1 MPNRFDLRV
10 PIRSGDFP
18 LTLKTGEILFI
29 LGANG
34 SGKSGLI
41 SQLFHTHYQTAKRIS
56 AHRQTWFTSN
66 TLDLTPHTREDL
78 EQSIK
83 SQDRQEH
90 SRWRQDYAAKRA
102 TAAIY
107 DLIDSDTMLARSIA
121 NLVRMGDIP
130 AAQEKAK
137 SPSPIETVNQLLL
150 LSNLPIEIS
159 VEERQKVVASRN
171 QGPPYSVAELSDGE
185 RNAFL
190 IASDVL
196 TAKKDTLLLI
206 DEPERH
212 LHRSIISPLLSLL
225 FKKRQDCAFVVSTH
239 ELLLPIDNPS
249 AQTLLLRSCNYQGST
264 RKYWTVDLLR
274 SDASIDDEMKRDILG
289 SRNKIIFVEGTRKSL
304 DYLLYSLLFPQVS
317 IVPKSNC
324 RNVENAVRGLRES
337 AEMHWVLAWGIV
349 DNDRRSSEEV
359 DHLKESGVY
368 ALSHFSIESI
378 YYHPEMIRRVASRQA
393 EVTGDDPSKLAN
405 QAIDSGID
413 TIQSQGQHMIS
424 KVVEKLVR
432 RKIFAQ
438 LPRRKELQNISHVAL
453 QVDVDQLRNCEEID
467 FDHLIEQRDFE
478 VLVQRYPFR
487 ESGALERIARGVG
500 LSRHKYED
508 AVRKLLQDDD
518 DALSFCRGLFG
529 DLPSEI
535 DSV

>member
-1 MPNRFDLRV
+1 MSNRFHLQI
-10 PIRSGDFP
+10 PIESGDFS
-18 LTLKTGEILFI
+18 LTLQTGDILFV

-41 SQLFHTHYQTAKRIS
+41 SHLFHTHYQTSKRIS

-66 TLDLTPHTREDL
+66 TLDLTPHAREDL
-78 EQSIK
+78 EQSIR

-121 NLVRMGDIP
+121 DLVRIGDIP
-130 AAQEKAK
+130 AAREKAK
-137 SPSPIETVNQLLL
+137 SPSPVETVNQLLR

-159 VEERQKVVASRN
+159 VEERQKVVARRN
-171 QGPPYSVAELSDGE
+171 HSSPYSVAELSDGE

-196 TAKKDTLLLI
+196 TAKEGTLLLI

-225 FKKRQDCAFVVSTH
+225 FKRRQDCAFVVSTH
-239 ELLLPIDNPS
+239 ELLLPVDNPS
-249 AQTLLLRSCNYQGST
+249 AQTLLLRSCNYQGSA
-264 RKYWTVDLLR
+264 RKHWTVDLLK
-274 SDASIDDEMKRDILG
+274 SDAPIDDEMKRDILG
-289 SRNKIIFVEGTRKSL
+289 SRSKIIFVEGSHASL
-304 DYLLYSLLFPQVS
+304 DYPLYSLLFPEVS
-317 IVPKSNC
+317 IIPKSNC

-337 AEMHWVLAWGIV
+337 KEMHWVLAWGIV

-359 DHLKESGVY
+359 DHLREFGVY

-378 YYHPEMIRRVASRQA
+378 YYHPEIIRLVASRQA
-393 EVTGDDPSKLAN
+393 EVTGDDPSVLVN
-405 QAIDSGID
+405 EAIDGGIAA
-413 TIQSQGQHMIS
+413 IQSQRQHMLS
-424 KVVEKLVR
+424 KVVDKLVR
-432 RKIFAQ
+432 REIFSK
-438 LPRRKELQNISHVAL
+438 LPRRNELQRIGKVSL
-453 QVDVDQLRNCEEID
+453 QVDVNQLRKCEERD
-467 FDHLIEQRDFE
+467 FDHLIAARDFE
-478 VLVQRYPFR
+478 GLIQRYPFR
-487 ESGALERIARGVG
+487 ESGALERIARSVG

-508 AVRKLLQDDD
+508 AVRKLLQDED
-518 DALSFCRGLFG
+518 DALSFCRRLFG

-535 DSV
+535 DPV